1 MCVEEFDLAN
11 SRFDASI
18 RSRSEVLPPQRL
30 APAQKAVVFFG
41 LAEESTA
48 TPEFLEFLRT
58 LFQFAVMSEKI
69 LIVEDELDVA
79 ELLAHHLRGEGF
91 AVDIVSN
98 GRAALAAV
106 NNQPPALIVL
116 DLMLPEISG
125 LDLCRMIKSN
135 PGTRNLPIV
144 MLSAR
149 IEEID
154 RVLGFELG
162 ADDYVV
168 KPFSPREL
176 VLRIRA
182 ILRRLSQD
190 KEKALLC
197 VGDLVLDRSRHEVR
211 AADRV
216 IDCTATEFKL
226 LAVLMERQGRVQDRD
241 RLLSDVWGY
250 DSVIDTRTVDTHMR
264 RLRDKLG
271 PHGSYIET
279 IRGFGYRLAPQEGT

>member
-1 MCVEEFDLAN
+1 
-11 SRFDASI
+11 
-18 RSRSEVLPPQRL
+18 
-30 APAQKAVVFFG
+30 
-41 LAEESTA
+41 
-48 TPEFLEFLRT
+48 
-58 LFQFAVMSEKI
+58 MSEKI
-69 LIVEDELDVA
+69 LIVEDEPDVA
-79 ELLAHHLRGEGF
+79 ELLAHHLRKEGF
-91 AVDIVSN
+91 AVAIVGT
-98 GRAALAAV
+98 GRAAFAAV
-106 NNQPPALIVL
+106 KNESPALIVL

-135 PGTRNLPIV
+135 PETENVPIL

-190 KEKALLC
+190 REQVLLR
-197 VGDLVLDRSRHEVR
+197 VGELVLDRSRHEVR
-211 AADRV
+211 AANRV

-226 LAVLMERQGRVQDRD
+226 LAILMEREGRVQERD

-250 DSVIDTRTVDTHMR
+250 DSIIDTRTVDTHMR

-279 IRGFGYRLAPQEGT
+279 IRGFGYRLALQKSV

>member
-1 MCVEEFDLAN
+1 
-11 SRFDASI
+11 
-18 RSRSEVLPPQRL
+18 
-30 APAQKAVVFFG
+30 
-41 LAEESTA
+41 
-48 TPEFLEFLRT
+48 
-58 LFQFAVMSEKI
+58 MSEKI
-69 LIVEDELDVA
+69 LIVEDETDVA
-79 ELLAHHLRGEGF
+79 ELLGHHLRGEGF
-91 AVDIVSN
+91 SVEIANN
-98 GRAALAAV
+98 GRVAFAIIK
-106 NNQPPALIVL
+106 NQPPALIVL

-125 LDLCRMIKSN
+125 LELCRMIKSN
-135 PGTRNLPIV
+135 PGINHVPIV

-149 IEEID
+149 TEEID

-182 ILRRLSQD
+182 ILRRFSQD
-190 KEKALLC
+190 KEQVLLR

-226 LAVLMERQGRVQDRD
+226 LAVLMERQGRVQERD
-241 RLLSDVWGY
+241 RLLTDVWGY

-279 IRGFGYRLAPQEGT
+279 IRGFGYRLALQGGA

>member
-1 MCVEEFDLAN
+1 M
-11 SRFDASI
+11 
-18 RSRSEVLPPQRL
+18 
-30 APAQKAVVFFG
+30 
-41 LAEESTA
+41 
-48 TPEFLEFLRT
+48 
-58 LFQFAVMSEKI
+58 MSEKI
-69 LIVEDELDVA
+69 LIVEDEIDVA

-91 AVDIVSN
+91 PVEIVTN
-98 GRAALAAV
+98 GRIALAAV
-106 NNQPPALIVL
+106 KAQTPALIVL

-125 LDLCRMIKSN
+125 LDLCRMIKSD
-135 PGTRNLPIV
+135 PGTRNVPIV

-190 KEKALLC
+190 KEEVLLR
-197 VGDLVLDRSRHEVR
+197 VGELVLDRSRHEVR
-211 AADRV
+211 AAERV

-226 LAVLMERQGRVQDRD
+226 LAILMERQGRVQERD
-241 RLLSDVWGY
+241 RLLTDVWGY
-250 DSVIDTRTVDTHMR
+250 DSIIDTRTVDTHMR

-279 IRGFGYRLAPQEGT
+279 VRGFGYRLATQEQT

>member
-1 MCVEEFDLAN
+1 
-11 SRFDASI
+11 
-18 RSRSEVLPPQRL
+18 
-30 APAQKAVVFFG
+30 
-41 LAEESTA
+41 
-48 TPEFLEFLRT
+48 
-58 LFQFAVMSEKI
+58 MSDKI
-69 LIVEDELDVA
+69 LIVEDEIDVA
-79 ELLAHHLRGEGF
+79 ELLAHHLRKEGF
-91 AVDIVSN
+91 AVEIVDN
-98 GRAALAAV
+98 GRVAL
-106 NNQPPALIVL
+106 NWLKSERPALIIL
-116 DLMLPEISG
+116 DLMLPELSG
-125 LDLCRMIKSN
+125 LDLCRIVKSN
-135 PGTRNLPIV
+135 PGTEGVPIV

-182 ILRRLSQD
+182 ILRRMSQD
-190 KEKALLC
+190 REPVEQLLR
-197 VGDLVLDRSRHEVR
+197 VGELVLDRSRHEVR

-226 LAVLMERQGRVQDRD
+226 LAILMEREGRVQERD

-271 PHGSYIET
+271 PHGRYIET
-279 IRGFGYRLAPQEGT
+279 IRGFGYRLAPQKPL

>member
-1 MCVEEFDLAN
+1 
-11 SRFDASI
+11 
-18 RSRSEVLPPQRL
+18 
-30 APAQKAVVFFG
+30 
-41 LAEESTA
+41 
-48 TPEFLEFLRT
+48 
-58 LFQFAVMSEKI
+58 MSEKI
-69 LIVEDELDVA
+69 LIVEDEIDVA
-79 ELLAHHLRGEGF
+79 ELLAHHLRKEGF
-91 AVDIVSN
+91 AVDIVGT
-98 GRAALAAV
+98 GRAAFAAV
-106 NNQPPALIVL
+106 KNEPPALIVL

-135 PGTRNLPIV
+135 PETESVPIL

-190 KEKALLC
+190 KEQELLR
-197 VGDLVLDRSRHEVR
+197 VGELILDRSRHKVR

-226 LAVLMERQGRVQDRD
+226 LAILMERQGRVQERD

-271 PHGSYIET
+271 AHGCYIET
-279 IRGFGYRLAPQEGT
+279 IRGFGYRLAPQKLV

>member
-1 MCVEEFDLAN
+1 
-11 SRFDASI
+11 
-18 RSRSEVLPPQRL
+18 
-30 APAQKAVVFFG
+30 
-41 LAEESTA
+41 
-48 TPEFLEFLRT
+48 
-58 LFQFAVMSEKI
+58 MSDKI
-69 LIVEDELDVA
+69 LIVEDEIDVA
-79 ELLAHHLRGEGF
+79 ELLAHHLRKEGF
-91 AVDIVSN
+91 AVEIVDN
-98 GRAALAAV
+98 GRVAL
-106 NNQPPALIVL
+106 NWLKSERPALIIL
-116 DLMLPEISG
+116 DLMLPELSG
-125 LDLCRMIKSN
+125 LDLCRIVKSN
-135 PGTRNLPIV
+135 PGTEGVPIV

-182 ILRRLSQD
+182 ILRRMSQD
-190 KEKALLC
+190 KEPGEQLLR
-197 VGDLVLDRSRHEVR
+197 VGELVLDRSRHEER

-216 IDCTATEFKL
+216 IDCTSTEFKL
-226 LAVLMERQGRVQDRD
+226 LAILMERDGRVQERD

-271 PHGSYIET
+271 PHGRYIET
-279 IRGFGYRLAPQEGT
+279 IRGFGYRLAPQKTLERNG

>member
-1 MCVEEFDLAN
+1 
-11 SRFDASI
+11 
-18 RSRSEVLPPQRL
+18 
-30 APAQKAVVFFG
+30 
-41 LAEESTA
+41 
-48 TPEFLEFLRT
+48 
-58 LFQFAVMSEKI
+58 MSERI
-69 LIVEDELDVA
+69 LIVEDEIDVA
-79 ELLAHHLRGEGF
+79 DLLAHHLRNEGF
-91 AVDIVSN
+91 SVEIVTN
-98 GRAALAAV
+98 GRVALSAV
-106 NNQPPALIVL
+106 KNQPPALVVL

-135 PGTRNLPIV
+135 PGTDRVPIV

-149 IEEID
+149 TEEID

-176 VLRIRA
+176 MLRIRA
-182 ILRRLSQD
+182 ILRRLSRD
-190 KEKALLC
+190 KEQILLR
-197 VGDLVLDRSRHEVR
+197 VGELVLDRSRHEVR

-226 LAVLMERQGRVQDRD
+226 LAILMERQGRVQERD

-271 PHGSYIET
+271 SHGSYIET
-279 IRGFGYRLAPQEGT
+279 IRGFGYRLAPQEQT

>member
-1 MCVEEFDLAN
+1 M
-11 SRFDASI
+11 
-18 RSRSEVLPPQRL
+18 
-30 APAQKAVVFFG
+30 
-41 LAEESTA
+41 
-48 TPEFLEFLRT
+48 
-58 LFQFAVMSEKI
+58 MSEKI
-69 LIVEDELDVA
+69 LIVEDEIDVA
-79 ELLAHHLRGEGF
+79 ELLGHHLRGEGF
-91 AVDIVSN
+91 SVEIVTN
-98 GRAALAAV
+98 GRTAFAAV
-106 NNQPPALIVL
+106 KTQPPALIVL

-135 PGTRNLPIV
+135 PATRNVPIV

-190 KEKALLC
+190 QQEILLR
-197 VGDLVLDRSRHEVR
+197 VGELVLDRSRHEVR

-216 IDCTATEFKL
+216 VDCTATEFKL
-226 LAVLMERQGRVQDRD
+226 LAILMERQGRVQERD
-241 RLLSDVWGY
+241 RLLTDVWGY

-271 PHGSYIET
+271 PYGSYIET
-279 IRGFGYRLAPQEGT
+279 IRGFGYRLAPQEET

>member
-1 MCVEEFDLAN
+1 M
-11 SRFDASI
+11 I
-18 RSRSEVLPPQRL
+18 
-30 APAQKAVVFFG
+30 
-41 LAEESTA
+41 
-48 TPEFLEFLRT
+48 
-58 LFQFAVMSEKI
+58 SEKI
-69 LIVEDELDVA
+69 LIVEDEIDVA

-91 AVDIVSN
+91 SVEIVTN
-98 GRAALAAV
+98 GRSALAAV
-106 NNQPPALIVL
+106 KTQPPALIIL

-125 LDLCRMIKSN
+125 LDLCRMFKSN
-135 PGTRNLPIV
+135 PGTRNVPIV

-190 KEKALLC
+190 KEEVLLR
-197 VGDLVLDRSRHEVR
+197 VGELVLDRSRHEVR
-211 AADRV
+211 AAERV

-226 LAVLMERQGRVQDRD
+226 LAILMERQGRVQERD
-241 RLLSDVWGY
+241 RLLTDVWGY

-279 IRGFGYRLAPQEGT
+279 IRGFGYRLAPQEET

>member
-1 MCVEEFDLAN
+1 
-11 SRFDASI
+11 
-18 RSRSEVLPPQRL
+18 
-30 APAQKAVVFFG
+30 
-41 LAEESTA
+41 
-48 TPEFLEFLRT
+48 
-58 LFQFAVMSEKI
+58 MSDKI
-69 LIVEDELDVA
+69 LIVEDEIDVA
-79 ELLAHHLRGEGF
+79 ELLAYHLRKEGF
-91 AVDIVSN
+91 SVEIVGN
-98 GRAALAAV
+98 GRVALNSLKV
-106 NNQPPALIVL
+106 ERPTLIIL

-125 LDLCRMIKSN
+125 LDLCRIIKSN
-135 PGTRNLPIV
+135 PGTEGVPIV

-162 ADDYVV
+162 ADDYIV

-182 ILRRLSQD
+182 ILRRMSQD
-190 KEKALLC
+190 REPGEQSLR
-197 VGDLVLDRSRHEVR
+197 VGELVLDRSRHEVR

-226 LAVLMERQGRVQDRD
+226 LAILMEREGRVQERD

-271 PHGSYIET
+271 PHGRYIET
-279 IRGFGYRLAPQEGT
+279 VRGFGYRLASQKSA

>member
-1 MCVEEFDLAN
+1 M
-11 SRFDASI
+11 
-18 RSRSEVLPPQRL
+18 
-30 APAQKAVVFFG
+30 
-41 LAEESTA
+41 
-48 TPEFLEFLRT
+48 
-58 LFQFAVMSEKI
+58 MSEKI
-69 LIVEDELDVA
+69 LIVEDEIDVA

-91 AVDIVSN
+91 SVEIVTN
-98 GRAALAAV
+98 GRIALAAV
-106 NNQPPALIVL
+106 KAQTPALIVL

-135 PGTRNLPIV
+135 PVTRNVPIV

-182 ILRRLSQD
+182 ILRRLGQD
-190 KEKALLC
+190 KEEVLLR
-197 VGDLVLDRSRHEVR
+197 VGELVLDRSRHEVR
-211 AADRV
+211 AAERV

-226 LAVLMERQGRVQDRD
+226 LAILMERQGRVQERD
-241 RLLSDVWGY
+241 RLLTDVWGY
-250 DSVIDTRTVDTHMR
+250 DSIIDTRTVDTHMR

-279 IRGFGYRLAPQEGT
+279 VRGFGYRLAPQEET

>member
-1 MCVEEFDLAN
+1 
-11 SRFDASI
+11 
-18 RSRSEVLPPQRL
+18 
-30 APAQKAVVFFG
+30 
-41 LAEESTA
+41 
-48 TPEFLEFLRT
+48 
-58 LFQFAVMSEKI
+58 MSDKI
-69 LIVEDELDVA
+69 LIVEDEIDVA
-79 ELLAHHLRGEGF
+79 ELLAHHLRKEGF
-91 AVDIVSN
+91 AVEIIDN
-98 GRAALAAV
+98 GRVAL
-106 NNQPPALIVL
+106 NWLKSERPALIIL
-116 DLMLPEISG
+116 DLMLPELSG
-125 LDLCRMIKSN
+125 LDLCRIVKST
-135 PGTRNLPIV
+135 PGTEGVPIV

-182 ILRRLSQD
+182 ILRRMSQD
-190 KEKALLC
+190 KEPGEQLLR
-197 VGDLVLDRSRHEVR
+197 VGELVLDRSRHVVR

-226 LAVLMERQGRVQDRD
+226 LAILMEREGRVQERD

-271 PHGSYIET
+271 SHGRYIET
-279 IRGFGYRLAPQEGT
+279 IRGFGYRLAPQKTLERDD

>member
-1 MCVEEFDLAN
+1 
-11 SRFDASI
+11 
-18 RSRSEVLPPQRL
+18 
-30 APAQKAVVFFG
+30 
-41 LAEESTA
+41 
-48 TPEFLEFLRT
+48 
-58 LFQFAVMSEKI
+58 MSEKI
-69 LIVEDELDVA
+69 LIVEDEADVA
-79 ELLAHHLRGEGF
+79 ELLAHHLRGDGF
-91 AVDIVSN
+91 SVEIVHN

-106 NNQPPALIVL
+106 KNQPPALIVL

-125 LDLCRMIKSN
+125 LDLCRMIKAN
-135 PGTRNLPIV
+135 PGIKNVPII

-182 ILRRLSQD
+182 VLRRLSQD
-190 KEKALLC
+190 KEQVLLR
-197 VGDLVLDRSRHEVR
+197 VGELVLDRSRHEVK
-211 AADRV
+211 AADRL

-226 LAVLMERQGRVQDRD
+226 LAILMERQGRVQQRD

-279 IRGFGYRLAPQEGT
+279 VRGFGYRLAPRNEPE

>member
-1 MCVEEFDLAN
+1 
-11 SRFDASI
+11 
-18 RSRSEVLPPQRL
+18 
-30 APAQKAVVFFG
+30 
-41 LAEESTA
+41 
-48 TPEFLEFLRT
+48 
-58 LFQFAVMSEKI
+58 MSDKI
-69 LIVEDELDVA
+69 LIVEDEIDVA
-79 ELLAHHLRGEGF
+79 ELLAHHLRKEGF
-91 AVDIVSN
+91 AVEIVGN
-98 GRAALAAV
+98 GRVAFNWLK
-106 NNQPPALIVL
+106 NERPALIIL

-125 LDLCRMIKSN
+125 LDLCRIIKSN
-135 PGTRNLPIV
+135 RGTEGVPVV

-182 ILRRLSQD
+182 ILRRMSQD
-190 KEKALLC
+190 REPGEQLLR
-197 VGDLVLDRSRHEVR
+197 VGELVLDRSRHEVR
-211 AADRV
+211 AANRV

-226 LAVLMERQGRVQDRD
+226 LAILMEREGRVQERD

-271 PHGSYIET
+271 PHGRYIET
-279 IRGFGYRLAPQEGT
+279 VRGFGYRLAPQKTV

>member
-1 MCVEEFDLAN
+1 
-11 SRFDASI
+11 
-18 RSRSEVLPPQRL
+18 
-30 APAQKAVVFFG
+30 
-41 LAEESTA
+41 
-48 TPEFLEFLRT
+48 
-58 LFQFAVMSEKI
+58 MSEKI
-69 LIVEDELDVA
+69 LIVEDEIDVA
-79 ELLAHHLRGEGF
+79 DLLAHHLRGEGF
-91 AVDIVSN
+91 SVEIVTN
-98 GRAALAAV
+98 GRVALTAV
-106 NNQPPALIVL
+106 KNQPPALVIL

-135 PGTRNLPIV
+135 PGTDKVPIV

-149 IEEID
+149 TEEID

-176 VLRIRA
+176 ILRIRA

-190 KEKALLC
+190 KEQILLR
-197 VGDLVLDRSRHEVR
+197 VGELVLDRSRHEVR

-216 IDCTATEFKL
+216 IGCTATEFKL
-226 LAVLMERQGRVQDRD
+226 LAILMERQGRVQERD

-271 PHGSYIET
+271 SHGSYIET
-279 IRGFGYRLAPQEGT
+279 VRGFGYRLAPQEET

>member
-1 MCVEEFDLAN
+1 
-11 SRFDASI
+11 
-18 RSRSEVLPPQRL
+18 
-30 APAQKAVVFFG
+30 
-41 LAEESTA
+41 
-48 TPEFLEFLRT
+48 
-58 LFQFAVMSEKI
+58 MSEKI
-69 LIVEDELDVA
+69 LIVEDEVDVA
-79 ELLAHHLRGEGF
+79 ELLAHHLRKEGF
-91 AVDIVSN
+91 SVEIVGN
-98 GRAALAAV
+98 GRVAFATV
-106 NNQPPALIVL
+106 KSEPPALIVL

-125 LDLCRMIKSN
+125 LELCRMIKSN
-135 PGTRNLPIV
+135 PETASVPIL

-190 KEKALLC
+190 KQQELLR
-197 VGDLVLDRSRHEVR
+197 VGELILNRARHEVR
-211 AADRV
+211 VADRV

-226 LAVLMERQGRVQDRD
+226 LAILMEREGRVQERD

-271 PHGSYIET
+271 AHSCYIET
-279 IRGFGYRLAPQEGT
+279 IRGFGYRLAPQKLM

>member
-1 MCVEEFDLAN
+1 M
-11 SRFDASI
+11 
-18 RSRSEVLPPQRL
+18 
-30 APAQKAVVFFG
+30 
-41 LAEESTA
+41 
-48 TPEFLEFLRT
+48 
-58 LFQFAVMSEKI
+58 MSEKI
-69 LIVEDELDVA
+69 LIVEDEIDVA

-91 AVDIVSN
+91 SVEIVTN
-98 GRAALAAV
+98 GRIAFAAV
-106 NNQPPALIVL
+106 KAQTPALIVL

-135 PGTRNLPIV
+135 PVTRNVPIV

-190 KEKALLC
+190 KEEVLLR
-197 VGDLVLDRSRHEVR
+197 VGALVLDRSRHEVR
-211 AADRV
+211 AAERV

-226 LAVLMERQGRVQDRD
+226 LAILMERQGRVQERD
-241 RLLSDVWGY
+241 RLLTDVWGY

-279 IRGFGYRLAPQEGT
+279 IRGFGYRLAPQEET

>member
-1 MCVEEFDLAN
+1 
-11 SRFDASI
+11 
-18 RSRSEVLPPQRL
+18 
-30 APAQKAVVFFG
+30 
-41 LAEESTA
+41 
-48 TPEFLEFLRT
+48 
-58 LFQFAVMSEKI
+58 MSDKI
-69 LIVEDELDVA
+69 LIVEDEIDVA
-79 ELLAHHLRGEGF
+79 ELLAHHLRKEGF
-91 AVDIVSN
+91 AVEIIDN
-98 GRAALAAV
+98 GRVAL
-106 NNQPPALIVL
+106 NWLKSERPALIIL
-116 DLMLPEISG
+116 DLMLPELSG
-125 LDLCRMIKSN
+125 LDLCRIVKSN
-135 PGTRNLPIV
+135 PGTEGVPIV

-182 ILRRLSQD
+182 ILRRMSQD
-190 KEKALLC
+190 KEPGEQLLR
-197 VGDLVLDRSRHEVR
+197 VGELVLDRSRHVVR

-226 LAVLMERQGRVQDRD
+226 LAILMEREGRVQERD

-271 PHGSYIET
+271 SHGRYIET
-279 IRGFGYRLAPQEGT
+279 IRGFGYRLAPQKTLERDD